1 MPILYENESIRP
13 RSGMASK
20 ENKRKYA
27 DEEEEEA
34 TEESSATSNN

>member
-1 MPILYENESIRP
+1 MPILYEKESIRP
-13 RSGMASK
+13 RSGMAFK

-34 TEESSATSNN
+34 IEESTTTRR